1 MTSPLAAVS
10 EPERAPEQSP
20 EQAPTGEAS
29 AALGLRERKRR
40 ATRRSIEFAVL
51 ELTRDHGFDQVTVD
65 DISRVADISPR
76 TFFNYFPSKDA
87 ALIGDS
93 PFMLDDAAASRFAEA
108 DPKSDVLTDLFAL
121 VRELSRGVT
130 VDLPLHRL
138 RLEVMREH
146 PELFAIK
153 VVSMR
158 SLEAVLTEVIQR
170 RLAADAAATGE
181 AEPTAGAW
189 HSRALL
195 IALVSLST
203 MRHAWVSWAESG
215 DPESLPVKL
224 DESFQELQGLF
235 PA

>member
-1 MTSPLAAVS
+1 MSSSLAAVT
-10 EPERAPEQSP
+10 EPVRAPEP
-20 EQAPTGEAS
+20 APTGEAT

-40 ATRRSIEFAVL
+40 ATRRAIEFAVL

-65 DISRVADISPR
+65 EISRVADISPR

-93 PFMLDDAAASRFAEA
+93 PFVLDDAAAERFAAA
-108 DPKSDVLTDLFAL
+108 DPQSDVLADLFAL
-121 VRELSRGVT
+121 VRELSLGVT

-138 RLEVMREH
+138 RLEVMRDY

-158 SLEAVLTEVIQR
+158 SLEAVLTEVIER
-170 RLAADAAATGE
+170 RLAADAAATGVL
-181 AEPTAGAW
+181 EPSLGAW

-203 MRHAWVSWAESG
+203 MRHAWGSWAESG
-215 DPESLPVKL
+215 DPDSLPAKL
-224 DESFQELQGLF
+224 DESFRELQNLF
-235 PA
+235 

>member
-1 MTSPLAAVS
+1 MTSPLAIAP
-10 EPERAPEQSP
+10 EPERATEQVP
-20 EQAPTGEAS
+20 IGDDP

-51 ELTRDHGFDQVTVD
+51 ELTRDHGLDQVTVD

-87 ALIGDS
+87 ALVGDS
-93 PFMLDDAAASRFAEA
+93 PFMLDGASAERFAQA
-108 DPKSDVLTDLFAL
+108 KPGGDVLADLFAL
-121 VRELSRGVT
+121 VRELSLGVT
-130 VDLPLHRL
+130 VDLGLHQL
-138 RLEVMREH
+138 RLKVMRDY

-158 SLEAVLTEVIQR
+158 SLETVLTEVVER
-170 RLAADAAATGE
+170 RLAADARATG
-181 AEPTAGAW
+181 AVEPSVGAW

-203 MRHAWVSWAESG
+203 MRHAWGRWAESD
-215 DPESLPVKL
+215 DPDSLPSKL
-224 DESFQELQGLF
+224 DESYRELRGLL
-235 PA
+235 